1 MKRETLQ
8 KHTKIANDIL
18 FYIYTHIDTA
28 IDLTELSEIVG
39 VSKFHM
45 HRIFKEQFGVNIYEN
60 VQDIRLQKASSM
72 LLTNKLSTISEI
84 ANVCGYS
91 SHSTFI
97 HAFKKRFSMSPKAWR
112 NGGYLQYASALM
124 RQSGVKPS
132 AEDDF
137 ETLQPTIEKR
147 PALQS
152 YYIRHKGYGPQLA
165 PIWQKLQT
173 LQLSESL
180 EEATQ
185 VALFHDN
192 VTITPLDE
200 IRYVACLSVE
210 EAHVPNNRLPKF
222 EIASGVYAR
231 FDISGDSDYFIR
243 FKQWVYNTWLPS
255 SEYETTTKP
264 SYAVYKKNNFL
275 REDAELAVSFYISIR
290 F

>member
-1 MKRETLQ
+1 MKRSTLQ

-28 IDLTELSEIVG
+28 IDLNELSTLVG

-45 HRIFKEQFGVNIYEN
+45 HRIFKEQFDMNIYEN

-72 LLTNKLSTISEI
+72 LLTNKFSTISEI
-84 ANVCGYS
+84 AALCGYS

-97 HAFKKRFSMSPKAWR
+97 GAFKKRFSMSPKAWR
-112 NGGYLQYASALM
+112 NGGYLQYAQALM
-124 RQSGVKPS
+124 RQSGIKQS
-132 AEDDF
+132 ANDRF
-137 ETLQPTIEKR
+137 ETLVPTIEKR
-147 PALQS
+147 PTLQA
-152 YYIRHKGYGPQLA
+152 YYIRHKGYGPKLVA
-165 PIWQKLQT
+165 LWQKLQT
-173 LQLSESL
+173 LQLSSSL
-180 EEATQ
+180 ESATQ

-200 IRYVACLSVE
+200 IRYVACLVVDDESFQSE
-210 EAHVPNNRLPKF
+210 RLPKF

-243 FKQWVYNTWLPS
+243 FKQWVYNEWLPS

-264 SYAVYKKNNFL
+264 SYAIYKKNNFL
-275 REDAELAVSFYISIR
+275 DEEAQLEVSFYISIR